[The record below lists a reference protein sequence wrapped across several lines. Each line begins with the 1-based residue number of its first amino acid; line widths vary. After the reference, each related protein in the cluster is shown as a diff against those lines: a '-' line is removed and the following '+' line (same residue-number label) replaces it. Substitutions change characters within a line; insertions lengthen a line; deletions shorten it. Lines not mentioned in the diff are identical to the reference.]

1 MKKKLGLCSVFLAA
15 TTYGF
20 LVISTSL
27 GTGEGLSLTTYLLWS
42 ILAWITGFA
51 MKDKADPR
59 VVMVYGL
66 GATST
71 TIVLLV
77 KGRYGWSGMDTIVTI
92 LVVVCLIF
100 WLTKGARWAIVL
112 SVIAA
117 TIASTPFILMT
128 WKDPAASPIVAN
140 SSFLL
145 TNILALISAKAWT
158 LEDRLYSVVNVIV
171 CTILV
176 IPIFPWATIW
186 SVIDGYIVSFFPFF

>member
-1 MKKKLGLCSVFLAA
+1 MKKKLGLLSVILAA
-15 TTYGF
+15 VTYGF
-20 LVISTSL
+20 LVTSTSL
-27 GTGEGLSLTTYLLWS
+27 GTGEGLSLTTYALWS
-42 ILAWITGFA
+42 ALAWITGFA

-77 KGRYGWSGMDTIVTI
+77 KGRYGWTGLDAFVTI
-92 LVVVCLIF
+92 LVVLCLVF

-117 TIASTPFILMT
+117 TIASIPFILMT
-128 WKDPAASPIVAN
+128 WRKPEASPIIAN

-158 LEDRLYSVVNVIV
+158 LEDRLYSVVNIIV